1 VNLRPAGERALL
13 VEVGELETVHRLY
26 AALRRRD
33 LSWVAELVPG
43 YETLLVVASPG
54 QAELLDALAAELPGL
69 ELPRT
74 EAQAGKRDD
83 PPPGEPVETGP
94 GRRVEA
100 PAGEP
105 VGTRAGEPVEV
116 PVRYDGE
123 DLPEVAR
130 LTGLDAEEVVRRH
143 TAPTYTVAF
152 LGFSPGFPYLVGLD
166 KALVVPRRDTPRTQ
180 IPAGS
185 VGLAGDQTGIYPTAS
200 PGGWQLIGR
209 TDLALFDPERD
220 PPALLG
226 PGGRLRFTAVRS

>member
-1 VNLRPAGERALL
+1 VRLRPAGERALL
-13 VEVGELETVHRLY
+13 IEVEALETVHRLH
-26 AALRRRD
+26 AALRALD
-33 LSWVAELVPG
+33 PSGVVELVPG
-43 YETLLVVASPG
+43 YRTLLVVADPRRAG
-54 QAELLDALAAELPGL
+54 VLDDLAAGLRDL
-69 ELPRT
+69 ELPPA
-74 EAQAGKRDD
+74 EAVAGD
-83 PPPGEPVETGP
+83 PIEI
-94 GRRVEA
+94 
-100 PAGEP
+100 
-105 VGTRAGEPVEV
+105 

-130 LTGLDAEEVVRRH
+130 LTGLDPEEVVRRH

-166 KALVVPRRDTPRTQ
+166 PALAVPRRDTPRTS

-209 TDLALFDPERD
+209 TEATLFDPDRD

-226 PGGRLRFTAVRS
+226 PGSRLRFTVAE